1 MNMGEERT
9 REDMS
14 MKQDY
19 RKTIYACFIGYIVQA
34 IINNFVPLLFL
45 TFQGSYGIPLS
56 KITLLVTFNFG
67 LQLVIDLVSV
77 TFVDRIG
84 YRVSMVIAHI
94 FAATGILLLT
104 RLPELTGD
112 PFTGLL
118 IAVTVYAIGGGL
130 LEVLVSPVVEACPS
144 DNKEKTM
151 SMLHSFYCWGHV
163 GVVMIST
170 IFFGIFGMKS
180 WKIMAC
186 IWALLPL
193 CNALL
198 FARVPIASLIG
209 EGERGL
215 SMKELGKQKLFWIL
229 MLMMLCAGASEQSV
243 SQWASTFAEKGLG
256 VSKTVGDLAGP
267 MAFAVLM
274 GCARA
279 LYGKYGHR
287 IDLNQFMFGSSLLC
301 IGSYLCIAL
310 MPGSVFGLVGCA
322 VCGFSVGIMWPGT
335 FSKAAAAIPRGGTA
349 LFALMALAGD
359 VGCSTG
365 PTLVGMVSSYF
376 NEDLKKG
383 ILAAAVFPLLLLA
396 SLLFL
401 SDWVYLKK

>member
-1 MNMGEERT
+1 
-9 REDMS
+9 

-34 IINNFVPLLFL
+34 IVNNFVPLLFL

-56 KITLLVTFNFG
+56 KITMLVTFNFG

-84 YRVSMVIAHI
+84 YRVSMVTAHI

-104 RLPELTGD
+104 VLPELTAD

-118 IAVTVYAIGGGL
+118 IAVTVYAVGGGL

-163 GVVMIST
+163 GVVLIST
-170 IFFGIFGMKS
+170 VFFGIFGIRN
-180 WKIMAC
+180 WKIMAG
-186 IWALLPL
+186 IWALIPL

-198 FARVPIASLIG
+198 FTRVPIASLIE

-215 SMKELGKQKLFWIL
+215 SMKELAKQKLFWIL

-274 GCARA
+274 GSARA
-279 LYGKYGHR
+279 LYGKYGDR
-287 IDLNQFMFGSSLLC
+287 IDLNKFMIGSSLLC
-301 IGSYLCIAL
+301 IGAYLCIAL

-335 FSKAAAAIPRGGTA
+335 FSKASAALPRGGTA
-349 LFALMALAGD
+349 MFALLALGGD
-359 VGCSTG
+359 IGCSGG
-365 PTLVGMVSSYF
+365 PTLVGMVSGALGD
-376 NEDLKKG
+376 NLKMG
-383 ILAAAVFPLLLLA
+383 ILAGIIFPLLLLMGIILCRNQKE
-396 SLLFL
+396 SP
-401 SDWVYLKK
+401 DRC